1 MNPTKPRLVLHAVS
15 NYLDQ
20 KGYYFTIAA
29 MEKLEALNTIID
41 EFHIKQTTTAI
52 FGIADLIDKGK
63 SYVEVSV
70 PPTHLESGYLPD
82 IVYDDDSQNDNFCS
96 IFSEQLEVT
105 QITQNDTTFEKLR
118 SDNEILSS
126 EFDIDPQEPILTS
139 EAW

>member
-1 MNPTKPRLVLHAVS
+1 
-15 NYLDQ
+15 
-20 KGYYFTIAA
+20 

-52 FGIADLIDKGK
+52 FGISDLIDKGK

-70 PPTHLESGYLPD
+70 PPAQLESGYLPD

-96 IFSEQLEVT
+96 IFSEQPDVT
-105 QITQNDTTFEKLR
+105 QITQNSTFEKLH
-118 SDNEILSS
+118 SDNDILSS

-139 EAW
+139 ETW